1 MILSERGSD
10 NEGVPYKYLELKF
23 LHLITEMSCSGTV
36 YCSCPLANGVDK
48 KKESEYR
55 LSSFSFHSPRG
66 ANCSMPSLPLAV
78 RGKLPASVSL
88 Y

>member
-1 MILSERGSD
+1 LFTDVS
-10 NEGVPYKYLELKF
+10 F
-23 LHLITEMSCSGTV
+23 TGTV
-36 YCSCPLANGVDK
+36 SCSCPLANGVDK